1 MQNQMQSKHYL
12 KRKWAQ
18 QIIYTLYCKNKKEKE
33 IGNLNSTLPQVDFLF
48 VYERR
53 KDTFFSFVSQVRST
67 IMLPKVDNSIH
78 KNSRYGK
85 QDSAVFCVSS
95 NV

>member
-33 IGNLNSTLPQVDFLF
+33 IGNLNSTLPHVDFF
-48 VYERR
+48 IRVR
-53 KDTFFSFVSQVRST
+53 KEKGHIFLLRKPGT
-67 IMLPKVDNSIH
+67 
-78 KNSRYGK
+78 
-85 QDSAVFCVSS
+85 
-95 NV
+95 